1 MYLLLNSIP
10 LKVLDIQFLNESISF
25 EIKFIG
31 KVCNFLC
38 LYRSPS
44 QTRDT
49 FENLELMLDTL
60 TNKNIFLNVAILML
74 SLVTLMKNN

>member
-25 EIKFIG
+25 EIKCIG

-60 TNKNIFLNVAILML
+60 TNKNIFLNVSILML